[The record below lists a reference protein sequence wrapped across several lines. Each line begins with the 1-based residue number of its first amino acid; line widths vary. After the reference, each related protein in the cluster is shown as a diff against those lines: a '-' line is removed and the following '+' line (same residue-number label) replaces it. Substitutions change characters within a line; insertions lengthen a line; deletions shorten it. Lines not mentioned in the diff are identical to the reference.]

1 MTAQPDTNKN
11 LSDTHGQT
19 AQPES
24 SEAQPVLDPFD
35 DARIDGL
42 FFPGGG
48 RQDTLEQLQ
57 HLLRYGPALLVLDGD
72 AGVGKHFLVNRMI
85 AMLDPEL
92 FDLALIQSNV
102 LNRPQDIS
110 SALSTAW
117 RCPQEL
123 TLENRQQ
130 VLTATA
136 QAADSESK
144 TLLAVVRQAQHLSP
158 ESCLLIRELLA
169 ITAGLPVKFL
179 LVVDAIELESAG
191 YLYELISQVPDNFQ
205 LTLYPLTP
213 EETSEYLAYRLR
225 TAGLGQVRFNDE
237 QLLHIHNQTLGNIQ
251 QINEMARDLLA
262 ATMPTPV
269 PKPATL
275 SGLPKMHLAALAIMA
290 VVLVLLILMRGSKQP
305 EPDKVDV
312 ADRAEQVQPGFA
324 DVGDPPAVVLAPGQ
338 ITEAPATE
346 PQQAGA
352 ETDASS
358 DADQREAQDQ
368 VSLVEPVVVMDKP
381 DETESVIDPTPEQ
394 RATVEQPV
402 PEPAE
407 RAGVVGKTVAGVSD
421 RSAWLGTLPKGDYVI
436 QLLGAKEWKT
446 VETFV
451 NRYSGV
457 KNLAYYRMARHG
469 APWYVVVQASYPN
482 HDAASAAVTKLPQ
495 ALQKQGPWIRKAEA
509 IQEEIK
515 NQ

>member
-305 EPDKVDV
+305 EPDKVDL

-324 DVGDPPAVVLAPGQ
+324 YWPQGKSQRRRQRNRSKPVRRRMLHPMQ
-338 ITEAPATE
+338 IS
-346 PQQAGA
+346 G
-352 ETDASS
+352 
-358 DADQREAQDQ
+358 
-368 VSLVEPVVVMDKP
+368 KP
-381 DETESVIDPTPEQ
+381 
-394 RATVEQPV
+394 R
-402 PEPAE
+402 
-407 RAGVVGKTVAGVSD
+407 
-421 RSAWLGTLPKGDYVI
+421 
-436 QLLGAKEWKT
+436 
-446 VETFV
+446 
-451 NRYSGV
+451 
-457 KNLAYYRMARHG
+457 
-469 APWYVVVQASYPN
+469 
-482 HDAASAAVTKLPQ
+482 
-495 ALQKQGPWIRKAEA
+495 IR
-509 IQEEIK
+509 
-515 NQ
+515 